1 MLRLL
6 SVGSKRF
13 LTSKVDRS
21 VTGLIARQ
29 QCCGPLHLPLS
40 DVAVFAQSPF
50 STTGCATAIG
60 EQPVKGLIDPA
71 AMGRLTVGE
80 ACTNLVWAA
89 ITDIEDVKCSGNWM
103 WASKL
108 EGEGAAMYDCCEAMG
123 KAMLELGVAVD
134 GGKDSLSMAAKV
146 GEEVVKAPGTL
157 VVSVYAGW
165 CGARTAGQP
174 LERAVQRRGSLG

>member
-80 ACTNLVWAA
+80 ACTNLV
-89 ITDIEDVKCSGNWM
+89 
-103 WASKL
+103 
-108 EGEGAAMYDCCEAMG
+108 
-123 KAMLELGVAVD
+123 
-134 GGKDSLSMAAKV
+134 
-146 GEEVVKAPGTL
+146 
-157 VVSVYAGW
+157 
-165 CGARTAGQP
+165 
-174 LERAVQRRGSLG
+174 